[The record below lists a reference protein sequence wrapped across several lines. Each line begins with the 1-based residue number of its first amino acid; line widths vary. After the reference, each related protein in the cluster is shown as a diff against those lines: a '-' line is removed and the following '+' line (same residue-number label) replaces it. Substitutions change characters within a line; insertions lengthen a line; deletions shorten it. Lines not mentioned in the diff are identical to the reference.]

1 MKALFLI
8 DGEHYIPVNRDGIA
22 EVARR
27 RGYEVLGAVFI
38 GGTEKIG
45 SLDDLKELGLPVV
58 TDDDPIAAIAAAI
71 RKFRPDVAVDLSD
84 EPIVSAQKRFELANL
99 ILALGVIYEGADFR
113 FSPPVY
119 EKVCEKPSI
128 SIVGT
133 GKRVGKTALGAYVAR
148 VLSGQ
153 ENVEADYNPC
163 IVTMGRGGPPEPEII
178 RGEDLEITPEYLLS
192 ESRSGKHAASDHY
205 EDALMTRL
213 TTIGCRRCG
222 GGFAGVVFSSVVPD
236 GARVANGLPSD
247 FVIFEGSGASMPPV
261 ETDAW
266 ILAVGAGQSLAY
278 INGYMG
284 PYRIRKSDLCVL
296 TMCEEPMADAR
307 KIAEME
313 AHIRE
318 LNPAIRILKTIFR
331 PRPLEDITGEKVLF
345 TTTAP
350 DTVAASLRNHL
361 QEQYS
366 CEVVGISH
374 HLSNRPKLRADIAEI
389 IKKASP
395 TVLLTE
401 LKAAAV
407 DVSTAMGLEAGL
419 RVVYADNAIM
429 ELEGEPEPASEM
441 VKLAELAIE
450 RFNSSGQESGA
461 KEVK

>member
-22 EVARR
+22 DVARR
-27 RGYEVLGAVFI
+27 RGYDAVGAVFI

-45 SLDDLKELGLPVV
+45 SLEDLTKLGLPVV
-58 TDDDPIAAIAAAI
+58 TDEDPMTAISRAI
-71 RKFRPDVAVDLSD
+71 DEFRPEVAVDLSD
-84 EPIVSAQKRFELANL
+84 EPVVSASKRLEIANL
-99 ILALGVIYEGADFR
+99 ILSRDVVYEGADFC
-113 FSPPVY
+113 FSPPNY
-119 EKVCEKPSI
+119 EKVCAKPSL
-128 SIVGT
+128 SVVGT

-153 ENVEADYNPC
+153 EGHEAVYKPC
-163 IVTMGRGGPPEPEII
+163 IVTMGRGGPPKPEII
-178 RGEDLEITPEYLLS
+178 HGERLDITPEYLLS

-222 GGFAGVVFSSVVPD
+222 GGFAGVVFSSVVPE
-236 GARVANGLPSD
+236 GAKVANEMPAD

-261 ETDAW
+261 ATDAW
-266 ILAVGAGQSLAY
+266 IIAIGANQSLDY
-278 INGYMG
+278 ITGYMG

-296 TMCEEPMADAR
+296 TMCEEPMADDQ
-307 KIAEME
+307 KIAEMAE
-313 AHIRE
+313 CIRT
-318 LNPAIRILKTIFR
+318 LNPSARIVKTVLR
-331 PRPLEDITGEKVLF
+331 PKPLEDIQGERVLF

-350 DTVAASLRNHL
+350 PAAAERIRRSLEEEHG
-361 QEQYS
+361 

-374 HLSNRPKLRADIAEI
+374 HLSNRPKLQADIAQVLE
-389 IKKASP
+389 KGAP

-419 RVVYADNAIM
+419 RVVYADNSLVEVGDSPNAAEEI
-429 ELEGEPEPASEM
+429 LEIA
-441 VKLAELAIE
+441 KLAVD
-450 RFNSSGQESGA
+450 RFQGKG
-461 KEVK
+461 